1 MQHWSSEGCKKSKK
15 KKKKEKK
22 KKRKEWSRREGLKQA
37 CEGFLMAQ
45 ISFCKK
51 YLLESDTEGLR
62 FYFFQNCALGKL
74 QKLNRKYEIWKLK
87 KGTKSL
93 QSGQKVTDMEK
104 QRILA
109 HLSFVPNL
117 I

>member
-1 MQHWSSEGCKKSKK
+1 MVSKGRAEASLWGFFNGPNFLLQEVPSWK
-15 KKKKEKK
+15 
-22 KKRKEWSRREGLKQA
+22 WYRRAEVL
-37 CEGFLMAQ
+37 FF
-45 ISFCKK
+45 SF
-51 YLLESDTEGLR
+51 
-62 FYFFQNCALGKL
+62 FFFQNCALGKL
-74 QKLNRKYEIWKLK
+74 QKLNRKYEIWKFK